1 MEANPMS
8 EMQKCLVR
16 IDNIFQALRITNI
29 DDVNS
34 LTEYFKPYSWCPTC
48 SRGVQQN
55 IITKLFSFDAEND
68 LIGLDTLPSSSD
80 SINEASFEK
89 SDAANIVFEDESIS
103 DVVQFSDLDEDVNK
117 MLTGN
122 HREYIVDQI
131 DGDKSEGQRRRHKK
145 EKVCQNHF
153 LVIEPALVL
162 TALREFTEKHMY
174 KNATGS
180 E

>member
-1 MEANPMS
+1 MS

-34 LTEYFKPYSWCPTC
+34 LTEYFKPYAWCPTC

-55 IITKLFSFDAEND
+55 IITKLFSFDTEND
-68 LIGLDTLPSSSD
+68 TIGVDTLPSSSD
-80 SINEASFEK
+80 SINEASFDK
-89 SDAANIVFEDESIS
+89 SDPANIVLEDESIS

-122 HREYIVDQI
+122 QRESIVELPE
-131 DGDKSEGQRRRHKK
+131 GDKSEVQKRKYKK
-145 EKVCQNHF
+145 EKVCPNHF

-174 KNATGS
+174 KNSLGS